1 MNARTDLAA
10 LDAEVREAL
19 APVTPPPLYSLAARH
34 ALEIAERIAR
44 DSGREQVELADLRRA
59 LDHPNVNPAARRGGE
74 SPSDRRQ

>member
-1 MNARTDLAA
+1 MSAE
-10 LDAEVREAL
+10 LDALTAEVNDAL
-19 APVTPPPLYSLAARH
+19 SAVAPPPLYSLAARH

>member
-1 MNARTDLAA
+1 MKFEDELAA
-10 LDAEVREAL
+10 LDAEVRDAL
-19 APVTPPPLYSLAARH
+19 ATVTTPPLYSLAARH

-74 SPSDRRQ
+74 TPGRHPQ